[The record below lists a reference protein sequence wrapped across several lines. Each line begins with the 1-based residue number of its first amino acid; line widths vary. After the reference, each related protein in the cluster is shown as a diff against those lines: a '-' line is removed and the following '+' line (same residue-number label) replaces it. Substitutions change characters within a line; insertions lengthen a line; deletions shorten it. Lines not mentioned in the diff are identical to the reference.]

1 MDNAMK
7 ATMDTAMDTSI
18 ITSMD
23 TTMAVAVDN
32 AMDAN
37 MDTEITDK
45 SLEGYMSFKIWIF
58 LVRLTTSIPGGY
70 AKLPKEALI
79 SGTTRAEST
88 NSCKS

>member
-45 SLEGYMSFKIWIF
+45 SLEGYMSFKILIF
-58 LVRLTTSIPGGY
+58 LDGLTTSIPGH
-70 AKLPKEALI
+70 
-79 SGTTRAEST
+79 
-88 NSCKS
+88 